1 MRVGDKVTV
10 NNGYGR
16 IYTIERFKEVG
27 VIFPVTMAYLKET
40 GERFPVSD
48 LTEVRTNPVID
59 DPTIHFW
66 NLQLQFMSM
75 DTADLVDL
83 FLSLNPYFNR
93 TKHVKKSYRKCLK
106 WLSDYNLFDLNQD
119 ERNCIATTLAIQ
131 LSGLA

>member
-1 MRVGDKVTV
+1 MDLATLKMEYEKDKYR
-10 NNGYGR
+10 NQL
-16 IYTIERFKEVG
+16 IKEYNALV
-27 VIFPVTMAYLKET
+27 K
-40 GERFPVSD
+40 
-48 LTEVRTNPVID
+48 PVID
-59 DPTIHFW
+59 DQTIHFW

-75 DTADLVDL
+75 RTADLVDL

-119 ERNCIATTLAIQ
+119 EHNCIATTLAIQ